1 MKTPA
6 ELIHDAATAL
16 GAMEDKCKAIHD
28 YSTLL
33 GVLLAGPDADTALD
47 GMHRICS
54 EIRGLADDLRAYH
67 DDASQAV
74 QRLAKP

>member
-6 ELIHDAATAL
+6 ELIDDAGRAL
-16 GAMEDKCKAIHD
+16 GRMGEGCEAIND
-28 YSTLL
+28 YATLL
-33 GVLLAGPDADTALD
+33 GVLTAGPDAEAMG
-47 GMHRICS
+47 GMHRVALH
-54 EIRGLADDLRAYH
+54 IRGLADDLRSYH